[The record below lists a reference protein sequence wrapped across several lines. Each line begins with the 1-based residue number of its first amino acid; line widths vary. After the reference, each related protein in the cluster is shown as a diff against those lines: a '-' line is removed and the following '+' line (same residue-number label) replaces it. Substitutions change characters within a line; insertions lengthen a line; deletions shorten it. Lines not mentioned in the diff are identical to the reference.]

1 MRDVAAAQVERIR
14 SFIMSVPMFTSLD
27 LYEQT
32 KLAEAMR
39 EVVYNAGDVILQQGE
54 SGDSM
59 FWIEEGV
66 AQAQK
71 YEPDGQVTVM
81 DHGPGDCFGEL
92 SLLNDS
98 VRAANVIALSQV
110 HCWSIDRKS
119 FTNLL
124 GSLKDILEQSSARYE
139 SPG

>member
-1 MRDVAAAQVERIR
+1 
-14 SFIMSVPMFTSLD
+14 MFTSLD

-81 DHGPGDCFGEL
+81 DHGPGDYFGEL
-92 SLLNDS
+92 SLFLNPASDP
-98 VRAANVIALSQV
+98 RACQQFETKLK
-110 HCWSIDRKS
+110 RKQS
-119 FTNLL
+119 TNLR
-124 GSLKDILEQSSARYE
+124 KR
-139 SPG
+139 